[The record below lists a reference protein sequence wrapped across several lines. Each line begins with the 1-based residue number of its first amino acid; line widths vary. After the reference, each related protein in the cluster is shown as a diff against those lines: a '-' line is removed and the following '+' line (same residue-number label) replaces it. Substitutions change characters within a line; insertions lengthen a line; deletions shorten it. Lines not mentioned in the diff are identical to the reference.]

1 MHWNSL
7 TEFLAMGGYAGYVW
21 GSLGTCAGA
30 MLIELLVLRHRRRS
44 FGRSLKDERI
54 ADEIDAQ
61 GGADSDLDSR
71 LMTRFVP

>member
-1 MHWNSL
+1 MHWSSL
-7 TEFLAMGGYAGYVW
+7 TEFVAMGGYAGYVW

-30 MLIELLVLRHRRRS
+30 MFIELLVLRHRRRS
-44 FGRSLKDERI
+44 FGRSLMDERI
-54 ADEIDAQ
+54 EDEIDAQ